1 MKPDC
6 QQVRR
11 WLDDCERRPLPPDLK
26 AHAASCPTCR
36 AGVEAEEALRE
47 HLAEAPPI
55 EPSRRAAILAHVS
68 AATAS
73 TPRAGKRR
81 RLLLWSLA
89 PLAAAAAIVLAVVL
103 AWPHPPRTPISPT
116 EVFGDFL
123 GPMVNFLPPP
133 GQPEN
138 AARQPASGKEPS
150 TADNVLATF
159 WSDIEGPLTV
169 ALGAMEAPR
178 VAAGLAPAAQNTKPQ
193 TR

>member
-1 MKPDC
+1 MKPEC
-6 QQVRR
+6 QRIR
-11 WLDDCERRPLPPDLK
+11 EWLDDLDRRPLPPDLET
-26 AHAASCPTCR
+26 HAASCPTCR

-47 HLAEAPPI
+47 HLSEAPPI

-73 TPRAGKRR
+73 APRAGKRR

-123 GPMVNFLPPP
+123 GPIANFVPTSEAP
-133 GQPEN
+133 QPT
-138 AARQPASGKEPS
+138 SGKEPS

-178 VAAGLAPAAQNTKPQ
+178 VAAGLAPAAQNPKPQ

>member
-11 WLDDCERRPLPPDLK
+11 WLNDFERRPLPPDLK

-47 HLAEAPPI
+47 HLAEAPPL
-55 EPSRRAAILAHVS
+55 EPSRRAAILAHVQ

-81 RLLLWSLA
+81 RLLWWSWA

-103 AWPHPPRTPISPT
+103 AWPHPPRTQISPT

-123 GPMVNFLPPP
+123 GPMVNFLPPAAAP
-133 GQPEN
+133 QPT
-138 AARQPASGKEPS
+138 SGKEPS

-178 VAAGLAPAAQNTKPQ
+178 VAAGLAPAAQDTKPQ

>member
-6 QQVRR
+6 QRIR
-11 WLDDCERRPLPPDLK
+11 EWLDDTERHPLPPDLK

-36 AGVEAEEALRE
+36 ASVEAEETLRE
-47 HLAEAPPI
+47 NLAEAPLL

-68 AATAS
+68 AAAS
-73 TPRAGKRR
+73 APRAGKRR
-81 RLLLWSLA
+81 RLLRWSLA

-116 EVFGDFL
+116 EVFGDLL
-123 GPMVNFLPPP
+123 GPMANFLPPP
-133 GQPEN
+133 AAPQPTS
-138 AARQPASGKEPS
+138 AKEPS